1 MSDEAATDATR
12 TWCRTLIQRTL
23 TWAHTPDN
31 APFVQTA
38 VHEGRELQMYD
49 GDWPAESPYTLYV
62 DGAPVLDF
70 GAWPTAWIKIRQD
83 GP

>member
-1 MSDEAATDATR
+1 
-12 TWCRTLIQRTL
+12 
-23 TWAHTPDN
+23 
-31 APFVQTA
+31 
-38 VHEGRELQMYD
+38 MYD

-62 DGAPVLDF
+62 DGAPILDF